1 MALYFIR
8 YICEGSLTAKE
19 KLSLSFQGHEVKFNV
34 PGPDSVLDR
43 FSATIT
49 IEGTSWQDAD
59 INAQKIIQPCL
70 DALSFSTGQSLLLLH
85 WELILKDETG
95 SE

>member
-8 YICEGSLTAKE
+8 YVCEGSLTTKE
-19 KLSLSFQGHEVKFNV
+19 KLSLSFQGHEVKFNL
-34 PGPDSVLDR
+34 PGPGSGLDR

-70 DALSFSTGQSLLLLH
+70 DALSFSTGQTLLLLN
-85 WELILKDETG
+85 WELILKGETG